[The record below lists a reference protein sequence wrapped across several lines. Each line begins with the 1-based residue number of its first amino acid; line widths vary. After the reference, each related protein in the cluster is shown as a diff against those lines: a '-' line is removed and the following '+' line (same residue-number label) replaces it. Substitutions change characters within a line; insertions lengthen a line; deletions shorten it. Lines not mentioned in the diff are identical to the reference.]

1 MSYLS
6 YLSYMSTWEC
16 LRGKARGGFTPTPLN
31 AQHLHSSLYSEP
43 LVGIASVGLL
53 YHLAASSSLR
63 TEDSVK
69 PDARVAPGS
78 RTLTRMS
85 GCFFAT

>member
-1 MSYLS
+1 MLS
-6 YLSYMSTWEC
+6 MFSKWDVFSQW
-16 LRGKARGGFTPTPLN
+16 ARGGFTPTPLN

-78 RTLTRMS
+78 RTLTRRS